1 MNDATV
7 PDSLDITAQA
17 IRALT
22 LYSLAEFQSGHAS
35 TIRVSADGTSFCVA
49 DDGRGHA
56 IARTVTGSPYLQF
69 IYTHL
74 DYPFAVG
81 EGSPVQLHGIGM
93 SLLNALCSELSV
105 VVHKTDA
112 TLRMT
117 YHHGHL
123 CEEEHLNIPAESTGT
138 TVSGVISLTLPR
150 GQTDIKDIEQWLLGV
165 LASNPTLKLHFNGTE
180 LHASIEVPPNPS
192 LNADVPHAAAAP
204 AAGCRR
210 LAPFR

>member
-1 MNDATV
+1 MNDTSAS
-7 PDSLDITAQA
+7 DSSDITAQA
-17 IRALT
+17 VRALT

-35 TIRVSADGTSFCVA
+35 AIHVSVDGSSFCVA

-56 IARTVTGSPYLQF
+56 IDRTIAGSPYLQF
-69 IYTHL
+69 IYTHF
-74 DYPFAVG
+74 DYPFAAG
-81 EGSPVQLHGIGM
+81 EGGPVQLHGIGM
-93 SLLNALCSELSV
+93 SLLNALCCDLSV
-105 VVHKTDA
+105 VVRKTDA

-117 YHHGHL
+117 YQYGHL
-123 CEEEHLNIPAESTGT
+123 CEEEHLKIPAESTGT
-138 TVSGVISLTLPR
+138 TVSGVISPTLPC
-150 GQTDIKDIEQWLLGV
+150 GQTNIKDIEKWLLSV